1 MENNANIFK
10 HQEFFIIYNNSIIK
24 FTVCKTNKEIII
36 KSNNYEVIMNHQ
48 NLEDLME
55 TKFDNL
61 EKEYIYF
68 LNLFQLNSI
77 KIKDIIINES
87 ITISFSQNGKTKEL
101 ILLYNNQSKSITHYE
116 LNVEFK
122 NLISDISQIKKD
134 VQEIH
139 QAIHNNNV
147 NQNQNQ
153 ILGNKIF
160 DFYLG
165 FPEFQKVKNNII
177 ENTISMLDKQII
189 KQEKFLEEYKKR
201 IDGYQELAKNELKQ
215 GNKEKAQN
223 LLTKKKKALENMRCF
238 EGILDFIDEQKM
250 ALENTFQMQDLM
262 KTIRNGNKAIVQL
275 YEDLSE
281 EDQEQ
286 PKIYNTKINNLSK
299 ELKIKKDG
307 LGEKQELDDDTKE
320 INQYKKE
327 GYEAI
332 KKGIIANIFLND
344 EFNSEEVKK
353 IQNTLDNLEK
363 KNDDF
368 FKFFRAYAENS

>member
-223 LLTKKKKALENMRCF
+223 LLTKKKKALKNMRCF

-286 PKIYNTKINNLSK
+286 PKIYNTKINNLNK

>member
-116 LNVEFK
+116 LNFEFK

-286 PKIYNTKINNLSK
+286 PKIYNTKINNLNK

>member
-153 ILGNKIF
+153 ILRNKIF

-286 PKIYNTKINNLSK
+286 PKIYNTKINNLNK

>member
-1 MENNANIFK
+1 
-10 HQEFFIIYNNSIIK
+10 
-24 FTVCKTNKEIII
+24 
-36 KSNNYEVIMNHQ
+36 MNHQ

-87 ITISFSQNGKTKEL
+87 ITISFSQNGKTKEV

-122 NLISDISQIKKD
+122 SLMSDISQIKKD

-250 ALENTFQMQDLM
+250 ALENAFQIQDIM

-286 PKIYNTKINNLSK
+286 PKIYNTKINNLNK

>member
-286 PKIYNTKINNLSK
+286 PKIYNTKINNLNK